1 MIKCHVG
8 IMSEKEEIMAGHS
21 KWNNIKNRK
30 GKQDALRGKIFTK
43 LARAITVAVREGGAD
58 ADYNSTLATAIEK
71 AKAQNM
77 PNDNIERAIKAGLAA
92 ASGENFETITYEG
105 YGPSGTA
112 FMVQCLTDNKNRTAA
127 DIRHYF
133 SKYNGNLGT
142 TGCVSY
148 LFDKKGVISI
158 ESEGIDEDE
167 LMMAALEAGAEDFE
181 AEEDSY
187 EITTVPEDFINVL
200 NSIKEAGYSNIK
212 GDIMYIPQTYV
223 KVEDETALKNLEKL
237 IDALEEND
245 DVQEVYHSWDEPEEE
260 EE

>member
-1 MIKCHVG
+1 
-8 IMSEKEEIMAGHS
+8 MSGHS
-21 KWNNIKNRK
+21 KWSNIKNRK

-43 LARAITVAVREGGAD
+43 LARAITVAAREGGAD
-58 ADYNSTLATAIEK
+58 PDYNSSLATAIEK

-77 PNDNIERAIKAGLAA
+77 PNDNIDRAIKAGLAA
-92 ASGENFETITYEG
+92 SAGENFETITYEG

-133 SKYNGNLGT
+133 SKHNGNLGT

-158 ESEGIDEDE
+158 ESDGIDEEE

-181 AEEDSY
+181 AQDDSY
-187 EITTVPEDFINVL
+187 EITTIPEDFIQVL
-200 NSIKEAGYSNIK
+200 NSLKEAGYKNIK

-223 KVEDETALKNLEKL
+223 KVEDEAAIKNLEKL

-245 DVQEVYHSWDEPEEE
+245 DVQEVYHNWDEPEEE
-260 EE
+260 DEE

>member
-1 MIKCHVG
+1 
-8 IMSEKEEIMAGHS
+8 MSGHS
-21 KWNNIKNRK
+21 KWSNIKNRK
-30 GKQDALRGKIFTK
+30 GKQDAIRGKIFTK

-58 ADYNSTLATAIEK
+58 SGYNSTLATAIEK

-77 PNDNIERAIKAGLAA
+77 PNDNIDRAIKAGLAA

-127 DIRHYF
+127 DVRHYF
-133 SKYNGNLGT
+133 SKHNGNLGT

-158 ESEGIDEDE
+158 ESDGIDEDE

-181 AEEDSY
+181 VEEDSY

-223 KVEDETALKNLEKL
+223 KVEDEDALKNLEKL

-245 DVQEVYHSWDEPEEE
+245 DVQEVYHNWDEPEVEE

>member
-1 MIKCHVG
+1 
-8 IMSEKEEIMAGHS
+8 MSGHS
-21 KWNNIKNRK
+21 KWSNIKNRK

-43 LARAITVAVREGGAD
+43 LARAITVAAREGGAD
-58 ADYNSTLATAIEK
+58 PDYNSSLATAIEK

-127 DIRHYF
+127 D
-133 SKYNGNLGT
+133 
-142 TGCVSY
+142 
-148 LFDKKGVISI
+148 
-158 ESEGIDEDE
+158 
-167 LMMAALEAGAEDFE
+167 MMAALEAGAEDFE

-245 DVQEVYHSWDEPEEE
+245 DVQEVYHNWDEPEEE
-260 EE
+260 E

>member
-1 MIKCHVG
+1 
-8 IMSEKEEIMAGHS
+8 MAGHS

-245 DVQEVYHSWDEPEEE
+245 DVQEVYHNWDEPEEE
-260 EE
+260 E

>member
-1 MIKCHVG
+1 
-8 IMSEKEEIMAGHS
+8 MAGHS

-223 KVEDETALKNLEKL
+223 KVEDEDALKNLEKL
-237 IDALEEND
+237 IDALEDND
-245 DVQEVYHSWDEPEEE
+245 DVQEVYHNWDEPEEE

>member
-1 MIKCHVG
+1 
-8 IMSEKEEIMAGHS
+8 MAGHS

-43 LARAITVAVREGGAD
+43 LARAITVAAREGGAD

-133 SKYNGNLGT
+133 SKHNGNLGT

-245 DVQEVYHSWDEPEEE
+245 DVQEVYHNWDEPEEE
-260 EE
+260 E

>member
-1 MIKCHVG
+1 
-8 IMSEKEEIMAGHS
+8 MAGHS

-43 LARAITVAVREGGAD
+43 LARTITVAVREGGD
-58 ADYNSTLATAIEK
+58 DPDYNSSLATAIEK

-77 PNDNIERAIKAGLAA
+77 PNDNIDRAIKAGLAA
-92 ASGENFETITYEG
+92 ASGENYESITYEG

-127 DIRHYF
+127 DVRHYF

-148 LFDKKGVISI
+148 LFDRKGVISI
-158 ESEGIDEDE
+158 EFADNIDEDE

-181 AEEDSY
+181 VEDGSY
-187 EITTVPEDFINVL
+187 EITTVPEDFIQVL
-200 NSIKEAGYSNIK
+200 NSLKESGYEDIK
-212 GDIMYIPQTYV
+212 GDIMYLPQTYV
-223 KVEDETALKNLEKL
+223 KVEDEEALKNLEKL
-237 IDALEEND
+237 VDALEDND
-245 DVQEVYHSWDEPEEE
+245 DVQEVYHNWDMPEEE

>member
-158 ESEGIDEDE
+158 ESDGIDEDE

-223 KVEDETALKNLEKL
+223 KVEDEDALKNLEKL

-245 DVQEVYHSWDEPEEE
+245 DVQEVYHNWDEPEEE

>member
-1 MIKCHVG
+1 
-8 IMSEKEEIMAGHS
+8 MAGHS

-30 GKQDALRGKIFTK
+30 GKQDALKGKIFTK

-245 DVQEVYHSWDEPEEE
+245 DVQEVYHNWDEPEEE
-260 EE
+260 E

>member
-1 MIKCHVG
+1 
-8 IMSEKEEIMAGHS
+8 MAGHS

-30 GKQDALRGKIFTK
+30 GKQDALKGKVFTK

-58 ADYNSTLATAIEK
+58 SDYNSTLATAIEK

-77 PNDNIERAIKAGLAA
+77 PNDNIDRAIKAGLAA

-142 TGCVSY
+142 TGCVGY

-158 ESEGIDEDE
+158 ESDGIDEDE
-167 LMMAALEAGAEDFE
+167 LMMAALEAGAEDFGV
-181 AEEDSY
+181 EEDSY
-187 EITTVPEDFINVL
+187 EITTVAEDFIQVL
-200 NSIKEAGYSNIK
+200 NSLKEAGYWNIK
-212 GDIMYIPQTYV
+212 GDIMYIPQSYV
-223 KVEDETALKNLEKL
+223 KVEDEEALKNLEKL
-237 IDALEEND
+237 IDALDDND
-245 DVQEVYHSWDEPEEE
+245 DVQEVYHNWDMPEEE

>member
-1 MIKCHVG
+1 
-8 IMSEKEEIMAGHS
+8 MAGHS

-30 GKQDALRGKIFTK
+30 GKQDALKGKIFTK

-58 ADYNSTLATAIEK
+58 PDYNSSLATAIEK

-77 PNDNIERAIKAGLAA
+77 PNDNIDRAIKAGLAA
-92 ASGENFETITYEG
+92 SVGENFETITYEG

-112 FMVQCLTDNKNRTAA
+112 FMVQCLTNNKNRTAA

-148 LFDKKGVISI
+148 LFDRKGVISV
-158 ESEGIDEDE
+158 ESDGIDEDE

-181 AEEDSY
+181 VQDDSY
-187 EITTVPEDFINVL
+187 EITTIPEDFIKVL
-200 NSIKEAGYSNIK
+200 NSLKEAGYKNIK

-223 KVEDETALKNLEKL
+223 KVEDEAAIKNLEKL

-245 DVQEVYHSWDEPEEE
+245 DVQEVYHNWDMPEEE
-260 EE
+260 DEE

>member
-1 MIKCHVG
+1 
-8 IMSEKEEIMAGHS
+8 MSGHS
-21 KWNNIKNRK
+21 KWSNIKNRK
-30 GKQDALRGKIFTK
+30 GKQDAIRGKIFTK

-58 ADYNSTLATAIEK
+58 SGYNSTLATAIEK

-77 PNDNIERAIKAGLAA
+77 PNDNIDRAIKAGLAA

-127 DIRHYF
+127 DVRHYF
-133 SKYNGNLGT
+133 SKHNGNLGT

-158 ESEGIDEDE
+158 ESDGIDEDE

-181 AEEDSY
+181 VEEDSY

-245 DVQEVYHSWDEPEEE
+245 DVQEVYHNWDEPEEE

>member
-1 MIKCHVG
+1 
-8 IMSEKEEIMAGHS
+8 MSEKEEIMAGHS

-245 DVQEVYHSWDEPEEE
+245 DVQEVYHNWDEPEEE
-260 EE
+260 E